1 MNLINVSII
10 YSILPLKPGLTVL
23 RYSALLNFALGFAM
37 WHVKTKKTKTIFSYL
52 LLKNWAFLK
61 KSWDWSYNLTQDF
74 ISYTH
79 SPPLFPF
86 FTQRLRPN
94 IIYSNVTWPC
104 HMTQGSRDLDLGHVT
119 LIYSM
124 TTICLRC
131 IHVQSSPSCSILI
144 HSLLMSFSSLKKKK
158 ERKPVLVF
166 CST

>member
-1 MNLINVSII
+1 MS
-10 YSILPLKPGLTVL
+10 
-23 RYSALLNFALGFAM
+23 
-37 WHVKTKKTKTIFSYL
+37 
-52 LLKNWAFLK
+52 FLK

-144 HSLLMSFSSLKKKK
+144 HSLLMSFSSLKKK
-158 ERKPVLVF
+158 RKKIREKTRLGFLFHITHLYTHVTF
-166 CST
+166 CSILPTF